1 MSRKLFSS
9 ALATTTIAAA
19 LFACA
24 VPSSD
29 DASASANALVTYDD
43 EYAPACLL
51 NAQDDGLLVAEEG
64 TPIGAEAPEPDPEP
78 EIATSSIH
86 FLGWKD
92 DTGCTSITISDPR
105 KPPKHPPLPTPLPK
119 DWNKRCPAYG
129 PPTGAKIDVDGC
141 TVKSPTLMECSHK
154 VGSKNITFECRR
166 DTPGGKGKAGGVAC
180 NFHCY
185 IKEGQR

>member
-1 MSRKLFSS
+1 MSRKITA
-9 ALATTTIAAA
+9 ALAASTLATA

-24 VPSSD
+24 MPSSD
-29 DASASANALVTYDD
+29 DASASSDKLVTYDD
-43 EYAPACLL
+43 DYVATCLA
-51 NAQDDGLLVAEEG
+51 NAQDDGMLVPEPG
-64 TPIGAEAPEPDPEP
+64 TPIGAEETVTDPGLGVSG
-78 EIATSSIH
+78 IR

-119 DWNKRCPAYG
+119 DWNTRCPAYG
-129 PPTGAKIDVDGC
+129 PPANPKIDVDTC
-141 TVKSPTLMECSHK
+141 TVKSPTLMECPLT
-154 VGSKNITFECRR
+154 VGSKKITFECRR

-185 IKEGQR
+185 VKEGQK

>member
-9 ALATTTIAAA
+9 ALAATAVATT

-24 VPSSD
+24 LPASD
-29 DASASANALVTYDD
+29 DASASANALVTYEDD
-43 EYAPACLL
+43 YAPTCLA
-51 NAQDDGLLVAEEG
+51 NAQDDGMLVPEEG
-64 TPIGAEAPEPDPEP
+64 TPIGATEETLDDPGVTP
-78 EIATSSIH
+78 SSVHI
-86 FLGWKD
+86 LGWKD

-129 PPTGAKIDVDGC
+129 PPTGAKIDVDAC